1 MACSIFY
8 LFTVSQRTAGQLA
21 GTTPKG
27 ESMADEITRFPG
39 AASISFDEL
48 LATVDDVAGDYN
60 QLFRIALKSFQN
72 AGPSIRPDTG
82 AEVKDFFED
91 LALAYFAMGTLLG
104 AKRELMVRSLLIR
117 LSCRLATTRSRWKGA
132 TTDHSRNSTVP
143 ETNPSHS
150 DRRIVVPSSGLQR
163 IGGCLG
169 RMENDLH
176 KSCAET

>member
-1 MACSIFY
+1 MPRPWHAPFSIS
-8 LFTVSQRTAGQLA
+8 LLCPNARQVSWLE
-21 GTTPKG
+21 TTPKD

-48 LATVDDVAGDYN
+48 LATVDDAAGDYN

-104 AKRELMVRSLLIR
+104 AKRELMVKSLR
-117 LSCRLATTRSRWKGA
+117 
-132 TTDHSRNSTVP
+132 
-143 ETNPSHS
+143 
-150 DRRIVVPSSGLQR
+150 PSS
-163 IGGCLG
+163 
-169 RMENDLH
+169 
-176 KSCAET
+176 A